1 MKLNSTALTLAAMS
15 SLLLLSL
22 SAAARGIT
30 GIAFSKIAYGNIRAE
45 VSLTP
50 GEAGDDHVVYV
61 SWDAED
67 RGPSLGN
74 WPATNIVRIGNIAAD
89 ATSATAVLP
98 LSAEKGRAFRAF
110 LATPKRTGDFDSLIA
125 CIRSA
130 GGAYIDTG
138 SCITTN
144 SEVFFDF
151 RVPDYEAM
159 RTVTDYDLFGAMPMG
174 TKISYRVYFTK
185 GNWRWWYTCNKDGT
199 HEVGRNTFGGDSTL
213 AGSTRTAI
221 TLSPRT
227 WTWRFQRASDGTD
240 LSGTLYHVYGDD
252 PSNLS
257 LSLFATHNSSGFARV
272 ATNGVIYA
280 ASIKEGDAYVRK
292 MQPAVRNGVAGLWD
306 VVNDTFH
313 ASAGSRP
320 FHATETNGVAFAT
333 VSFDDVF
340 TDLIVPGE
348 TQVAASDVQG
358 FSERKVTGLSFRQKT
373 GRDAVATAKFTQGTA
388 SDIEVLYL
396 AWGDRDYGEDMDAWP
411 NTMRVCALS
420 STETEHS
427 FSVTNEMDGVTCFR
441 AFLATAWHPD
451 AEKSIECVRSAGG
464 AYIDTGFRC
473 GAETRV
479 MVDMQMPDC
488 LKSDAGAIYGMASTG
503 TLYGVIFQKIKN
515 YERYD
520 YSFNKN
526 GTTTWVGSLN
536 CGASQL
542 QQRVKMTS
550 VGKYFSLTFPAKS
563 YSTSSNVANQGV
575 DRTNLPLFIFAR
587 SAYDGDGYTAGSIL
601 PYGLLFGA
609 TIQEDGEYRRLFY
622 PCVKGG
628 VAGLCDFVGNTFYPS
643 LGQAAFLAADAN
655 GVSYPEAAFPGETV
669 FTASPVAKAKA
680 IRGTWL
686 MVQ

>member
-1 MKLNSTALTLAAMS
+1 MKLNSTAMTLAAMAS
-15 SLLLLSL
+15 WLLLSL
-22 SAAARGIT
+22 SATARDVT
-30 GIAFSKIAYGNIRAE
+30 GIAFSMLASGNIRAE

-50 GEAGDDHVVYV
+50 GGAGDDHVVYV
-61 SWDAED
+61 VWDVED

-74 WPATNIVRIGNIAAD
+74 WPATNVVRVGNIAAD
-89 ATSATAVLP
+89 ATRAAVVLP
-98 LSAEKGRAFRAF
+98 QSAEKGRAFRAF
-110 LATPKRTGDFDSLIA
+110 LATSKRTGNFDSLIA

-138 SCITTN
+138 FCLTTN

-159 RTVTDYDLFGAMPMG
+159 RTVTDYDLFGAWPMG
-174 TKISYRVYFTK
+174 TKISYRVYFLK
-185 GNWRWWYTCNKDGT
+185 NDWRWWYACNKDGT
-199 HEVGRNTFGGDSTL
+199 HEVGKNTFGGSSTL
-213 AGSTRTAI
+213 AGSSRTAI

-257 LSLFATHNSSGFARV
+257 LSLFATHTSSGFARV
-272 ATNGVIYA
+272 ATNGVIHA
-280 ASIKEGDAYVRK
+280 ASIKESDAYVRK
-292 MQPAVRNGVAGLWD
+292 MQPAVRNGEAGLWD
-306 VVNDTFH
+306 VVNDTFY

-320 FHATETNGVAFAT
+320 FYATETDGVAFAT

-358 FSERKVTGLSFRQKT
+358 FSERKVTGLSFRQKP

-388 SDIEVLYL
+388 SDVDALYL
-396 AWGDRDYGEDMDAWP
+396 AWGDRDYGEDMGAWP
-411 NTMRVCALS
+411 SSMRVCALS
-420 STETEHS
+420 GSVTEHS

-451 AEKSIECVRSAGG
+451 ADKAIEYVRSAGG

-479 MVDMQMPDC
+479 TADMQMPDC
-488 LKSDAGAIYGMASTG
+488 LKADEGAIYGMSSTG

-515 YERYD
+515 FERYD

-526 GTTTWVGSLN
+526 GTTTWVGFLN
-536 CGASQL
+536 CTAQL
-542 QQRVKMTS
+542 RQRVKMSS
-550 VGKYFSLTFPAKS
+550 VGKTFSLAFPAKS
-563 YSTSSNVANQGV
+563 YSTSNNNVGNQGV

-587 SAYDGDGYTAGSIL
+587 SAYDGDGYIAESIL
-601 PYGLLFGA
+601 PHGLLFGA
-609 TIQEDGEYRRLFY
+609 TIQEDEEYRRLFY

-643 LGQAAFLAADAN
+643 VGQAAFLAADAD
-655 GVSYPEAAFPGETV
+655 GVPYPEAAFPGETV

>member
-22 SAAARGIT
+22 SVTARDVT
-30 GIAFSKIAYGNIRAE
+30 GIVFSKTAYGNIRAE

-67 RGPSLGN
+67 RGPSLGD

-89 ATSATAVLP
+89 ATSVTALLP
-98 LSAEKGRAFRAF
+98 ESAEKGRAFRAF

-138 SCITTN
+138 CCLTTN

-151 RVPDYEAM
+151 RVPEYEAM

-257 LSLFATHNSSGFARV
+257 LSLFATHTSSGFARV

-320 FHATETNGVAFAT
+320 FYATETDGVAFAT
-333 VSFDDVF
+333 VSFDAAF

-348 TQVAASDVQG
+348 TQVAASAVHG
-358 FSERKVTGLSFRQKT
+358 FSERKVTELSFRQRP
-373 GRDAVATAKFTQGTA
+373 GRDAVATAKLTPGA
-388 SDIEVLYL
+388 ANDVDALYL

-411 NTMRVCALS
+411 SSMRVCALS
-420 STETEHS
+420 GSVTEHS

-451 AEKSIECVRSAGG
+451 ADKAIECVRSAGG
-464 AYIDTGFRC
+464 AYIDTDFRC

-488 LKSDAGAIYGMASTG
+488 LKADAGAIYGMASTG

-515 YERYD
+515 NERYD

-526 GTTTWVGSLN
+526 GTTTWVGYFN
-536 CGASQL
+536 CSAEL
-542 QQRVKMTS
+542 RQRVEMSSIGHAFYLK
-550 VGKYFSLTFPAKS
+550 FPAKT
-563 YSTSSNVANQGV
+563 YNTGNQSV
-575 DRTNLPLFIFAR
+575 DRLRTNLPLFIFAR
-587 SAYDGDGYTAGSIL
+587 SAYDGDGYAAGSIM
-601 PYGLLFGA
+601 PHGLLFGA

-628 VAGLCDFVGNTFYPS
+628 VAGLCDFVENTFYPS
-643 LGQAAFLAADAN
+643 LGLAAFLAADAN

-686 MVQ
+686 MVR